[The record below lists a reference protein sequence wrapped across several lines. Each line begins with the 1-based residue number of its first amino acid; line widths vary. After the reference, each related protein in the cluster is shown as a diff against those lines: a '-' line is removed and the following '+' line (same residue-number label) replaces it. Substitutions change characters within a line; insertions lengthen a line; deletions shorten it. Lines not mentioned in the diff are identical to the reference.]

1 VEASIE
7 RFVRRQ
13 LDKEMAADCHDD
25 DEDGVTTA
33 ADCKMRR
40 LYARCMDTDTVD
52 SAGAQPLQYIL
63 DDLGGWSALG
73 L

>member
-13 LDKEMAADCHDD
+13 LDKEMAADCHD
-25 DEDGVTTA
+25 DGVTTA